1 MDRLHS
7 MARFDE
13 SIPDQKWVCSCA
25 YCGNDLY
32 EGEEVVEFDGDIYC
46 DTDCLLYSLSYEFIY
61 LGEE

>member
-13 SIPDQKWVCSCA
+13 SIPDSKVMCECD
-25 YCGNDLY
+25 YCGQELC
-32 EGEEVVEFDGDIYC
+32 EGEEVVEFDGGIFC
-46 DTDCLLYSLSYEFIY
+46 DTDCLLYSLNYDFIY